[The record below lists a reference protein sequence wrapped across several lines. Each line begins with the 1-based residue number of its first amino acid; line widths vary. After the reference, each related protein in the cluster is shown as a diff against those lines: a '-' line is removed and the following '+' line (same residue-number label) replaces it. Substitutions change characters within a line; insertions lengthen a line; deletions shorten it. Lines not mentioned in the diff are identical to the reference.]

1 MFKYDSGIMTFLGK
15 VTDIVILN
23 LLTLICCIPI
33 ITIGASITAAHYT
46 ALKMHRDTDN
56 YVVRNFFR
64 SFKNNLLQ
72 STIIWIIWIAAEL
85 LSVFAFMYYPDGGI
99 GTFFKIVI
107 GSVMIF
113 IALTTMWLFPMQSR
127 FANPI
132 FGTIRNAF
140 FFACRYL
147 LRTLGMVLIT
157 IGAVVLWLFISPRW
171 YWLILI
177 FGLSV
182 PIYLCAMIYNKVFLK
197 WEDQIIAS
205 QNPDE
210 DETEA
215 EQIVEQETDEQNLI
229 EQNIEEQD
237 VE

>member
-1 MFKYDSGIMTFLGK
+1 MFKYDSGLMTFLGK

-23 LLTLICCIPI
+23 LLTLVCCIPI

-72 STIIWIIWIAAEL
+72 STIIWIIWIVAVL

-107 GSVMIF
+107 GSVLIF

-132 FGTIRNAF
+132 IKTIKNAF

-147 LRTLGMVLIT
+147 FRTLGMLVIT
-157 IGAVVLWLFISPRW
+157 IGFVAVWLLLPPRW
-171 YWLILI
+171 YWFIFI
-177 FGLSV
+177 FGLSL
-182 PIYLCAMIYNKVFLK
+182 PIYLCAMMYSGVFQK
-197 WEDQIIAS
+197 WEDEITDVQ
-205 QNPDE
+205 D
-210 DETEA
+210 TEVA
-215 EQIVEQETDEQNLI
+215 VAESEQIEEQNLI
-229 EQNIEEQD
+229 EQNIDEQD
-237 VE
+237 VEQSEE

>member
-15 VTDIVILN
+15 VSDIMILN
-23 LLTLICCIPI
+23 LLTLLCCIPVV
-33 ITIGASITAAHYT
+33 TIGASVTAAHYT

-72 STIIWIIWIAAEL
+72 GTLIWIMWIAAVL
-85 LSVFAFMYYPDGGI
+85 LSVFAFLYYPDGGI

-107 GSVMIF
+107 GSVLIF

-132 FGTIRNAF
+132 KTTIKNAF

-147 LRTLGMVLIT
+147 FRTLGMLAIT
-157 IGAVVLWLFISPRW
+157 IAFVAVWLLLPPSW
-171 YWLILI
+171 YWFIFI
-177 FGLSV
+177 FGLSL
-182 PIYLCAMIYNKVFLK
+182 PIYFCAMMYSGVFQK
-197 WEDQIIAS
+197 WEDEITGVR
-205 QNPDE
+205 DTE
-210 DETEA
+210 DAVAES
-215 EQIVEQETDEQNLI
+215 EQIEEQSLI

-237 VE
+237 VEQSEE